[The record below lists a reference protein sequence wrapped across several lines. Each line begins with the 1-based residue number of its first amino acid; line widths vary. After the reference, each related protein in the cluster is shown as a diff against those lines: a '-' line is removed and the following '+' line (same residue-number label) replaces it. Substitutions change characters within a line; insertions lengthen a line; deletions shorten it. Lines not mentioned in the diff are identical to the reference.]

1 MRKDGFITSV
11 DGDEDTAFSE
21 AFKYAD
27 ILRKRFQMDALSVKV
42 EPAGRNTFYLYVVK
56 A

>member
-1 MRKDGFITSV
+1 MRADGFIESV
-11 DGDEDTAFSE
+11 DGTEEDAME
-21 AFKYAD
+21 KAFKYAD

-42 EPAGRNTFYLYVVK
+42 EKAGWNTFYLYVVK